1 MIRTLLMS
9 AGALALVSC
18 GQQAAKNETA
28 QQQAPATQTP
38 AAPAA
43 PAAPAQA
50 AMTDAEFAQ
59 TVAKSDAFEIQA
71 SQLAATHAARRD
83 VKDFATMMVHDHRAT
98 THALT
103 ELAQRNNLDLP
114 TPVTITAEQQANL
127 DALRDKTGE
136 AFDAAYI
143 DAQVTAHQNAVHL
156 FETYAASASPGPLRD
171 WANTTLPK
179 LRDHLSRA
187 QAVQNAT

>member
-1 MIRTLLMS
+1 GRRCAPSLPSLGTVPCGTRRAVATFFSARGQQEQPMIRTLLMS

-59 TVAKSDAFEIQA
+59 TVAKSDAFEI
-71 SQLAATHAARRD
+71 
-83 VKDFATMMVHDHRAT
+83 
-98 THALT
+98 
-103 ELAQRNNLDLP
+103 
-114 TPVTITAEQQANL
+114 
-127 DALRDKTGE
+127 
-136 AFDAAYI
+136 
-143 DAQVTAHQNAVHL
+143 
-156 FETYAASASPGPLRD
+156 
-171 WANTTLPK
+171 
-179 LRDHLSRA
+179 
-187 QAVQNAT
+187 